1 MKEWLSRWW
10 QNKGFGIE
18 SKTDY
23 AFLMD
28 VIKEENLY
36 YAYDEMERQHP
47 EDSDRERRKREL
59 RDRVENALKGKD
71 YAIVEGR
78 LADSDEWQKYIEGR
92 YITYDMVDF
101 GIAIR
106 TYDREAEHYK
116 ILRRYLHGGYRKPS
130 GTGR

>member
-1 MKEWLSRWW
+1 MMDWLARWW

-28 VIKEENLY
+28 VIKEENRY

-47 EDSDRERRKREL
+47 EDSDRERRRREL
-59 RDRVENALKGKD
+59 RYRVENALKGRD

-116 ILRRYLHGGYRKPS
+116 ILS
-130 GTGR
+130 I

>member
-10 QNKGFGIE
+10 QNQGNGIE

-59 RDRVENALKGKD
+59 RYRVENALKGKD

-116 ILRRYLHGGYRKPS
+116 ILS
-130 GTGR
+130 I